1 MPANIAHMVIV
12 HKAFELLRTRGFDEL
27 AAFARMIDDPARRGE
42 DDCWKY
48 MNLGS
53 VGPDLYYYVSMAKS
67 GWDMLVEGFV
77 KAAGVTPWSY
87 HLHSSR
93 PSLFP
98 LNLCEIL
105 FRDAVRTD
113 QGIEID
119 ADDRRKLAYIA
130 GHLSHV
136 AADQIIHPLVNRIAQ
151 PYYRSGQNR
160 KKHRE
165 CEVFQDYFL
174 YEEVYRAR
182 REAAQGADKVA
193 FDFFRQDFRT
203 WVDCIPGLTT
213 RNTED
218 WFRYFLQRGFVET
231 YGACPPE
238 DDIENSVD
246 NLLAVLLIARMRGPY
261 REAADEYAEY
271 GIDSPM
277 YREYIAGPEY
287 VTYYSQAV
295 QLSAAYIAALYEV
308 YATLSA
314 GKDFKEAKKKR
325 FQSIV
330 RNEDLSCP
338 LQGSILET
346 ARKELTKKAAGG
358 TKYKPLFEAS

>member
-12 HKAFELLRTRGFDEL
+12 HKAFELLRTRGFEEL
-27 AAFARMIDDPARRGE
+27 AAFARTIDDPAQRGE
-42 DDCWKY
+42 NDYWKY

-53 VGPDLYYYVSMAKS
+53 VGPDLYYYASMVRS

-87 HLHSSR
+87 HLHSCV
-93 PSLFP
+93 PTLFP

-105 FRDAVRTD
+105 FRDVVHTD
-113 QGIEID
+113 TGIELD
-119 ADDRRKLAYIA
+119 ADDARKLAYIA

-136 AADQIIHPLVNRIAQ
+136 AADQIIHPLVNRIAK
-151 PYYRSGQNR
+151 PYYRSGENR

-174 YEEVYRAR
+174 YEEVYRDR
-182 REAAQGADKVA
+182 RQAAQGADKAA

-203 WVDCIPGLTT
+203 WVDCVPGLTT
-213 RNTED
+213 RNTHD

-231 YGACPPE
+231 YGSSPSE

-261 REAADEYAEY
+261 REAADEYNEY
-271 GIDSPM
+271 GGDSPM
-277 YREYIAGPEY
+277 YREYVAGPDY
-287 VTYYSQAV
+287 RAYYEQAV

-314 GKDFKEAKKKR
+314 GQDFTPAKKKR
-325 FQSIV
+325 FESIV
-330 RNEDLSCP
+330 RSADLSCP
-338 LQGSILET
+338 LQSKILET
-346 ARKELTKKAAGG
+346 ARRELTKKAAGG